1 MIGYAY
7 SGSAS
12 SSWGVWAT
20 RFAPISIEVT
30 DRIDR
35 SEEKKSNLKE
45 SFTYGKAEKNTVY
58 MVNAEEPLNSK
69 VLDEAPFKLGFYY
82 MDSGYTRYYMDK
94 SEITLSGLDEN
105 IVSYEN
111 GVLWPKGT
119 GITRAFLRYKGV
131 NREVCF
137 GVMPQ
142 GADKNEPIELFT
154 IKDEYHITMY
164 RPYAVV
170 IRPLVR
176 LSDYSIHELT
186 DEEIVKTK
194 TVYQA
199 EDESIINLWVD
210 GTVFPVSPGTTTVT
224 LTTESGLSHTVKV
237 VVEEPEE

>member
-1 MIGYAY
+1 
-7 SGSAS
+7 
-12 SSWGVWAT
+12 
-20 RFAPISIEVT
+20 
-30 DRIDR
+30 
-35 SEEKKSNLKE
+35 
-45 SFTYGKAEKNTVY
+45 
-58 MVNAEEPLNSK
+58 
-69 VLDEAPFKLGFYY
+69 
-82 MDSGYTRYYMDK
+82 
-94 SEITLSGLDEN
+94 
-105 IVSYEN
+105 
-111 GVLWPKGT
+111 
-119 GITRAFLRYKGV
+119 
-131 NREVCF
+131 
-137 GVMPQ
+137 
-142 GADKNEPIELFT
+142 
-154 IKDEYHITMY
+154 MY